1 MVKQAKHIRISEQ
14 CLSDL
19 YCLMEKYD
27 LHSLSATIE
36 FLVQDYSLL
45 QQEQKQIAERLHP
58 IERIT
63 SLNKKYL
70 NELRRYNFLLL
81 ELLNAI
87 CMQQNVSICPPHMN
101 KDFRSQALQIAYGN
115 LDRYMQ
121 DVLTKNKE
129 G

>member
-1 MVKQAKHIRISEQ
+1 MAKQAKHIRISEQ

-19 YCLMEKYD
+19 YCLMEKYN
-27 LHSLSATIE
+27 LGSLSTTME
-36 FLVQDYSLL
+36 FLTQDYLL
-45 QQEQKQIAERLHP
+45 LRQEQKQITERLHH
-58 IERIT
+58 IERII

-70 NELRRYNFLLL
+70 NELRRYSFLLL

-101 KDFRSQALQIAYGN
+101 KDFRSQALQIAYEN

-121 DVLTKNKE
+121 DVLTKNQE

>member
-1 MVKQAKHIRISEQ
+1 MAKQAKHIRISEQ

-19 YCLMEKYD
+19 YCLMEKHD

-45 QQEQKQIAERLHP
+45 QQEQKQITEMLHH

-70 NELRRYNFLLL
+70 NELRRHSFLLL

-101 KDFRSQALQIAYGN
+101 KDFRSQALQIAYEN

-121 DVLTKNKE
+121 DILTKNKE

>member
-1 MVKQAKHIRISEQ
+1 MAKQAKHIRVSEQ
-14 CLSDL
+14 CLSNL
-19 YCLMEKYD
+19 YHLMEVRD
-27 LHSLSATIE
+27 LGSLSATIE

-45 QQEQKQIAERLHP
+45 QQEQKQITEMLHH

-70 NELRRYNFLLL
+70 NELRRHSFLLL

-121 DVLTKNKE
+121 DILTKNKE

>member
-1 MVKQAKHIRISEQ
+1 MAKQAKHIRISEQ

-19 YCLMEKYD
+19 YCLMEKHD

-45 QQEQKQIAERLHP
+45 QQEQKQILERLNSM
-58 IERIT
+58 ERT
-63 SLNKKYL
+63 ANLNKKYL
-70 NELRRYNFLLL
+70 NELRRHSFLLL

-101 KDFRSQALQIAYGN
+101 KDFRSQALQIAYEN

-121 DVLTKNKE
+121 DILTKNKE

>member
-1 MVKQAKHIRISEQ
+1 MAKQAKHIRISEQ

-19 YCLMEKYD
+19 YHLMETHD

-36 FLVQDYSLL
+36 FLVQDYSFL
-45 QQEQKQIAERLHP
+45 QQEQKQMTERLHH

-63 SLNKKYL
+63 NLNKKYL
-70 NELRRYNFLLL
+70 NELRRYSFLLL

-87 CMQQNVSICPPHMN
+87 CMQQNISFCPPHTSR
-101 KDFRSQALQIAYGN
+101 DFRSQALQIAYQN

-121 DVLTKNKE
+121 DVLTKNQE